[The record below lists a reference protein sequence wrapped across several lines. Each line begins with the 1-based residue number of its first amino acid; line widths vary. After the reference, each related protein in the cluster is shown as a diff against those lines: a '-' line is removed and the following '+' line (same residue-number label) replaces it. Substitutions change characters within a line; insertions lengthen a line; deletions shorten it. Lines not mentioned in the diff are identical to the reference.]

1 MSKHPLLLGL
11 TLLSASLFT
20 GQAFADRTVTDQLGR
35 QVTLPDHVTRVVVL
49 QHQTLNLL
57 VQLHAAEDIVGVLSS
72 WKKQLGPQFARF
84 MPEIGQLATPGDLTQ
99 VNIESLLAL
108 RPQVVFVANY
118 APPAMIAQIQQAG
131 IPVVAIS
138 LRHDAAGEKNK
149 MNPTMADEEQAY
161 NAGLMEGIRL
171 IGEVVERQPEAE
183 ALIHYTF
190 EARKQA
196 NAPVADIPQN
206 QRVRVYMANPDLNTY
221 GAGKYTGLM
230 MAHAGALN
238 VAAASVKGARQVSL
252 EQVLE
257 WNPQVIFVQD
267 RYPQVVKQIEND
279 PQWQAIDAVKHH
291 RVWLMPEYAK
301 AWGYPMPEALAL
313 GELWMAKN
321 SILRATRASMWTVK
335 PGIIISVFTAW
346 RGCQMPANSQPW
358 LVQGSLALATL
369 AIAVASLCFGQ
380 YPLSLSAVGHTLVHL
395 PPGEGVIGQIVWSVR
410 LPRVVMALLAGG
422 ALGLCGATLQG
433 VFQNPL
439 VDPHIIGVTAGSAFG
454 GTLAI
459 LLGVGSLLMMASTFF
474 FGLVALGL
482 IYALAALQGRD
493 STLGL
498 ILSGIILSGFFAALV
513 SLMQYLADSE
523 ETLPNIVFWLLG
535 SFATASW
542 HKVLLMS
549 LPLAVAAGALWK
561 LRWRINLLALEERD
575 ARSLGVPVAALRRGV
590 LVCCAVLVAAQVA
603 VSGSIAWMGLVVPHL
618 ARLLVGADHRR
629 LLPTAFWLGAALM
642 LVVDDLA
649 RTLTQ
654 AEIPIGIITALLG
667 APLFTVLLVQS
678 RRRSTT
684 R

>member
-279 PQWQAIDAVKHH
+279 PQWQAIDA
-291 RVWLMPEYAK
+291 
-301 AWGYPMPEALAL
+301 
-313 GELWMAKN
+313 GET
-321 SILRATRASMWTVK
+321 S
-335 PGIIISVFTAW
+335 
-346 RGCQMPANSQPW
+346 
-358 LVQGSLALATL
+358 
-369 AIAVASLCFGQ
+369 
-380 YPLSLSAVGHTLVHL
+380 
-395 PPGEGVIGQIVWSVR
+395 
-410 LPRVVMALLAGG
+410 PRVADAGVCQSLGLPDAGG
-422 ALGLCGATLQG
+422 PGAGRAVDGEKTLSCALPEHRCGQ
-433 VFQNPL
+433 
-439 VDPHIIGVTAGSAFG
+439 
-454 GTLAI
+454 
-459 LLGVGSLLMMASTFF
+459 
-474 FGLVALGL
+474 
-482 IYALAALQGRD
+482 
-493 STLGL
+493 
-498 ILSGIILSGFFAALV
+498 
-513 SLMQYLADSE
+513 
-523 ETLPNIVFWLLG
+523 
-535 SFATASW
+535 
-542 HKVLLMS
+542 
-549 LPLAVAAGALWK
+549 
-561 LRWRINLLALEERD
+561 
-575 ARSLGVPVAALRRGV
+575 
-590 LVCCAVLVAAQVA
+590 
-603 VSGSIAWMGLVVPHL
+603 
-618 ARLLVGADHRR
+618 
-629 LLPTAFWLGAALM
+629 
-642 LVVDDLA
+642 
-649 RTLTQ
+649 
-654 AEIPIGIITALLG
+654 
-667 APLFTVLLVQS
+667 
-678 RRRSTT
+678 
-684 R
+684 

>member
-279 PQWQAIDAVKHH
+279 PQWQTIDSVKHH

-313 GELWMAKN
+313 GELWMAKKLYPARYQ
-321 SILRATRASMWTVK
+321 SIDVDSKASDYYQRFYRVTWT
-335 PGIIISVFTAW
+335 P
-346 RGCQMPANSQPW
+346 
-358 LVQGSLALATL
+358 
-369 AIAVASLCFGQ
+369 
-380 YPLSLSAVGHTLVHL
+380 
-395 PPGEGVIGQIVWSVR
+395 
-410 LPRVVMALLAGG
+410 
-422 ALGLCGATLQG
+422 
-433 VFQNPL
+433 
-439 VDPHIIGVTAGSAFG
+439 
-454 GTLAI
+454 
-459 LLGVGSLLMMASTFF
+459 
-474 FGLVALGL
+474 
-482 IYALAALQGRD
+482 
-493 STLGL
+493 
-498 ILSGIILSGFFAALV
+498 
-513 SLMQYLADSE
+513 
-523 ETLPNIVFWLLG
+523 
-535 SFATASW
+535 
-542 HKVLLMS
+542 
-549 LPLAVAAGALWK
+549 
-561 LRWRINLLALEERD
+561 D
-575 ARSLGVPVAALRRGV
+575 AR
-590 LVCCAVLVAAQVA
+590 
-603 VSGSIAWMGLVVPHL
+603 
-618 ARLLVGADHRR
+618 
-629 LLPTAFWLGAALM
+629 
-642 LVVDDLA
+642 
-649 RTLTQ
+649 
-654 AEIPIGIITALLG
+654 
-667 APLFTVLLVQS
+667 
-678 RRRSTT
+678 
-684 R
+684 